1 MYSDIRKK
9 RKSVICSYY
18 WIEGGEKMTSDT
30 TVKIIGKAV
39 AKLTITI
46 GIWKLVSWVC
56 GKLHK

>member
-1 MYSDIRKK
+1 
-9 RKSVICSYY
+9 
-18 WIEGGEKMTSDT
+18 MTADT

-39 AKLTITI
+39 VKLTITI